1 MPSFGNLSRRR
12 VPAYRSTLECSFHS
26 DEAVRAVTTAQHRI
40 PDHDPIAGDFDHP
53 VHDCFYFALAV
64 QTQNP
69 VVTADTRFHDDK
81 VRNHGNLPCLSD
93 RIVHVVHALS
103 RGAGA
108 LPGNEP

>member
-1 MPSFGNLSRRR
+1 MK
-12 VPAYRSTLECSFHS
+12 VK
-26 DEAVRAVTTAQHRI
+26 TTAQLTVREVGQQAV
-40 PDHDPIAGDFDHP
+40 PVSPPAPMPRLAAAAARLAVDFDHP

-81 VRNHGNLPCLSD
+81 VRNHGNHPCLSD

-108 LPGNEP
+108 WPGNES